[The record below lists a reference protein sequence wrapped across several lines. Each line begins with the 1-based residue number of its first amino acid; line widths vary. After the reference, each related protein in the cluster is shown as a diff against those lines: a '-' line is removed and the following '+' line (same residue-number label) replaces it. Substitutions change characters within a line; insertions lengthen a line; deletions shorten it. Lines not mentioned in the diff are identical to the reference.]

1 MKGKGFIG
9 FVPNARKCKKRIKT
23 LSGNTLKEKPH
34 SIKSSS
40 KGEYYRIVWYVGEK
54 IEKFLLPLSHLFFR

>member
-23 LSGNTLKEKPH
+23 LSGDPLKEKTH
-34 SIKSSS
+34 SIKPSS
-40 KGEYYRIVWYVGEK
+40 KGEYYRIV
-54 IEKFLLPLSHLFFR
+54 

>member
-23 LSGNTLKEKPH
+23 LSGNALKEKPH
-34 SIKSSS
+34 PIKPSS
-40 KGEYYRIVWYVGEK
+40 KGEYYRIV
-54 IEKFLLPLSHLFFR
+54 